1 MRNATPSKRK
11 RDIMET
17 CSAASHLLLT
27 PLGNN
32 HTINAMRPSHGC
44 LFSSGDGLAVVAGK
58 ASVLLDVFGVHSESK
73 APVDIESVNWEDFE
87 PSNVAYTGERILHVS
102 ADGGVEMIS
111 YNETSEVSM
120 FQVQLSLGNEESITT
135 VSLIGNHFD
144 MMSQRCV
151 IFLCR

>member
-44 LFSSGDGLAVVAGK
+44 LFTTGDGLAVLAGK
-58 ASVLLDVFGVHSESK
+58 ASVLLDVFGFQSASK
-73 APVDIESVNWEDFE
+73 ASIDIESVNWEDFE
-87 PSNVAYTGERILHVS
+87 PRNVAHTSERILH
-102 ADGGVEMIS
+102 
-111 YNETSEVSM
+111 
-120 FQVQLSLGNEESITT
+120 F
-135 VSLIGNHFD
+135 H
-144 MMSQRCV
+144 
-151 IFLCR
+151 